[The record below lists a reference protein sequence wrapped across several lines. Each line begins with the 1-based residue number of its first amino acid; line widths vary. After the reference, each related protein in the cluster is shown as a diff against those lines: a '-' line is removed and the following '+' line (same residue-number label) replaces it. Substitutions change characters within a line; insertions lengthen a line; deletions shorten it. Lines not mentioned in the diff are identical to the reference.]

1 MLLSAPGASLYYEV
15 RGAGPTLVFVCG
27 GPTDA
32 DIFAPV
38 ADVLADRYKVVTY
51 DPRGNSRSVMDPI
64 ADQNMDV
71 HGDDVARL
79 IDHVGGAPAYV
90 FGNSGGG
97 QIGMNALARHGDKI
111 TALIAHEPP
120 CITLLPD
127 GAEVMAGM
135 ERAHQL
141 AQTDVMAGFGAF
153 MALTGIDMTPPPG
166 RKPETS
172 ERMKANLAYFTRHG
186 ILQIASYRPDLE
198 ALRRGKL
205 VVGVGT
211 ESVGQLA
218 HRTGMALAEALPV
231 GAVLFP
237 GGHGGY
243 SRYVPEFAEAI
254 VHAFAQ
260 ISSPT
265 V

>member
-1 MLLSAPGASLYYEV
+1 MLLEVASGKLYYEV

-32 DIFAPV
+32 DVFAPI
-38 ADVLADRYKVVTY
+38 ADALAAQFRVVTY
-51 DPRGNSRSVMDPI
+51 DPRGNSRSVIDPI
-64 ADQNMDV
+64 VDQDLDV

-79 IDHVGGAPAYV
+79 IDQVGGAPAFV

-111 TALIAHEPP
+111 AALIAHEPP

-135 ERAHQL
+135 QRAHEL
-141 AQTDVMAGFGAF
+141 ARADVMAGFAAF
-153 MALTGIDMTPPPG
+153 MGLTGIDMTPPPG

-172 ERMKANLAYFTRHG
+172 ERMKANLAYFMRHG

-198 ALRRGKL
+198 ALRHGKII
-205 VVGVGT
+205 VGVGA

-231 GAVLFP
+231 GATLFP

-243 SRYVPEFAEAI
+243 GRYVPEFAEAI
-254 VHAFAQ
+254 AFALR
-260 ISSPT
+260 
-265 V
+265 

>member
-1 MLLSAPGASLYYEV
+1 MLLEVEGGTLYYEV
-15 RGAGPTLVFVCG
+15 RGAGPLLVFVCG

-32 DIFAPV
+32 DVFAPI
-38 ADVLADRYKVVTY
+38 ADVLAAQFKVVTY
-51 DPRGNSRSVMDPI
+51 DPRGNSRSVINPI
-64 ADQNMDV
+64 VDQHMDV

-79 IDHVGGAPAYV
+79 IDHVGGAPAFV

-97 QIGMNALARHGDKI
+97 QIGMNALARHADRI
-111 TALIAHEPP
+111 AALIAHEPP

-127 GAEVMAGM
+127 GADVMAGM
-135 ERAHQL
+135 QRAHEL
-141 AQTDVMAGFGAF
+141 ASTDVMKGFGAF

-166 RKPETS
+166 RKQETS
-172 ERMKANLAYFTRHG
+172 ERMKTNLAYFMRHG

-198 ALRRGKL
+198 SLRQRRL
-205 VVGVGT
+205 IVGVGA

-231 GAVLFP
+231 GATLFP

-243 SRYVPEFAEAI
+243 GRYVPEFAEAI
-254 VHAFAQ
+254 AFALR
-260 ISSPT
+260 
-265 V
+265 